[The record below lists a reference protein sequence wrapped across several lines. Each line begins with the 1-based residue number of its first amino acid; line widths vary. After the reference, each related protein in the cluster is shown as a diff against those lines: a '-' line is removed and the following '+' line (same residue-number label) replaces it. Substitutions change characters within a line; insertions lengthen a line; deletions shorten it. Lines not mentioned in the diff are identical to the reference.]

1 MTRSRSA
8 GCSLLLAATLLCVA
22 CAALPYPSRRVMLW
36 MYTVNAT
43 AADFDS
49 STAKARQ
56 YAKFVN
62 VISPTL

>member
-1 MTRSRSA
+1 
-8 GCSLLLAATLLCVA
+8 LLAATLLCVA

-49 STAKARQ
+49 STAKARK